1 MKFLSKKEEKK
12 FLKKH
17 GIKLADGL
25 SLAIDGNNV
34 FAFRK
39 DVLNFPLET
48 LNVKRVGILLG
59 KIDKDRLEI
68 LDSAGHLLQ

>member
-17 GIKLADGL
+17 GIELAGGL
-25 SLAIDGNNV
+25 SLAIEGDNV

-39 DVLNFPLET
+39 NALQLPLEK

-59 KIDKDRLEI
+59 KIDKEKLEI
-68 LDSAGHLLQ
+68 LDSASHLLL

>member
-17 GIKLADGL
+17 RINLTDGL
-25 SLAIDGNNV
+25 SLAIDGDNV

-39 DVLNFPLET
+39 DVLNFPLEK

-59 KIDKDRLEI
+59 KIDKEKLEV
-68 LDSAGHLLQ
+68 LENAGHLLQ